1 MQTKKIWNFLGSMQF
16 ALLLLLILVVAC
28 TAGSLIPQ
36 QEIENY
42 YFSNYSERFANFI
55 LAVGLNNVFRCWWFV
70 LLVILLCINLLLCN
84 LLRFPQLVR
93 RTRQSFGPQPRLE
106 QWDGTPVI
114 RLENPEILFREMGF
128 RKVQSLQWNGTACL
142 YACKN
147 KIGLWGAWLCHLGML
162 VVIVGFALGQILQQE
177 YTVYGIPGQTK
188 PIGDTPYVLTID
200 DFEIRLREDDTV
212 DQYESWLTLTNIAT
226 GESAS
231 GSSMVNFPLSCMGW
245 KLYQNSTGWAATMEV
260 YRGEEHVQQQLLCAG
275 EYAYIEGMNDRL
287 ILFLRAFYPDYAQ
300 DAEGNSVTL
309 SPELNN
315 PAYVYMLYFDE
326 QLLGMNVLMGNER
339 ITVDNYSI
347 LFHDPQPYTLIQIK
361 RDPYQWVVGIGALL
375 IMAALLLAFYLPP
388 AEIWAVQQANGLWDV
403 AGRSLKANRLYQDT
417 LERKG
422 RVLVSKN

>member
-42 YFSNYSERFANFI
+42 YFSNYSEGFANFI

-70 LLVILLCINLLLCN
+70 LLVTLLCINLLLCN

-128 RKVQSLQWNGTACL
+128 RKVQSLQWNGTACR

-212 DQYESWLTLTNIAT
+212 DQYESWLTLTNTAT

-339 ITVDNYSI
+339 ITVDDYSI

-422 RVLVSKN
+422 RLLVSKN

>member
-42 YFSNYSERFANFI
+42 YFSNYSEGFANFI

-70 LLVILLCINLLLCN
+70 LLVTLLCINLLLCN

-128 RKVQSLQWNGTACL
+128 RKVQSLQWNGTACR

-212 DQYESWLTLTNIAT
+212 DQYESWLTLTNTAT

-315 PAYVYMLYFDE
+315 PAYVYMLSFDE

-339 ITVDNYSI
+339 ITVDDYSI

-422 RVLVSKN
+422 RLLVSKN

>member
-42 YFSNYSERFANFI
+42 YFSNYSEGFANFI

-212 DQYESWLTLTNIAT
+212 DQYESWLTLTNTAT

-231 GSSMVNFPLSCMGW
+231 GSSMVNSPLSCMGW

-300 DAEGNSVTL
+300 DAAGNSVTL

-339 ITVDNYSI
+339 ITVDDYSI

-422 RVLVSKN
+422 RLLVSKN